1 MITKIATTICFI
13 LVSLLS
19 AGALQAETS
28 PALAK
33 QLEELDQRYRALS
46 AELYDNYVDPDGV
59 QAVSGPMRL
68 ETLVGPM
75 QLEKKVRKYLADEE
89 PIRAIAA
96 IYQNKELVL
105 KQVRRGT
112 IMGFVQL
119 MLDHNEWQMA
129 NELFDHIK
137 KTGLE
142 FQATNTAYMFAKFH
156 FRRNEWVQCLHAL
169 RQISK
174 GKISAV
180 HMDLYNLM
188 YGVSLQHEG
197 RYTEAISYY
206 RLITPGS
213 EYQLYATLNK
223 ASAQLNHG
231 GTLEQTKQLQAHLS
245 NELLLMPNEMRDY
258 LTLMSGYYFL
268 ENKEYAAAREAFG
281 RVPMKSLY
289 FNRALLGV
297 AFAAARQGDYTR
309 ALRYTA
315 ILREKGSTDLAVDE
329 AHLLNAYILARSRH
343 LRAASTAYSSAVN
356 YYAERI
362 KDVDSFLNQTLDS
375 ESVFDLASDIN
386 LMHEFPEARSLFDN
400 MKNLGIFL
408 VRSEMFAQERY
419 YYQQIRTL
427 YNEYTA
433 VLETMVRAYM
443 LARRERLANYLS
455 QSRFGLV
462 QMFDTG
468 LKRDD

>member
-1 MITKIATTICFI
+1 MITKIATTVCFI
-13 LVSLLS
+13 LISLLP
-19 AGALQAETS
+19 AAALQAETS

-33 QLEELDQRYRALS
+33 QLKELDQRYRALS

-75 QLEKKVRKYLADEE
+75 QLEMKVRKYLADEE

-156 FRRNEWVQCLHAL
+156 FRRNEWAQCLKAL

-174 GKISAV
+174 GKISAA
-180 HMDLYNLM
+180 HLDLYNLM

-223 ASAQLNHG
+223 VSAQLNRD
-231 GTLEQTKQLQAHLS
+231 GTLEQTKLLQAHLS
-245 NELLLMPNEMRDY
+245 NELLQMPNEMRDY
-258 LTLMSGYYFL
+258 LTLMSGYHFL

-281 RVPMKSLY
+281 RVSTKSRY

-309 ALRYTA
+309 ALSYTA

-343 LRAASTAYSSAVN
+343 LRAASAAYSSAVD

-362 KDVDSFLNQTLDS
+362 RDVDSFLNQTLDS
-375 ESVFDLASDIN
+375 DSVFDLASDIN
-386 LMHEFPEARSLFDN
+386 LMREFPEARSLFDN

-408 VRSEMFAQERY
+408 VRSEMFAQDRY

-433 VLETMVRAYM
+433 VVETMVRDYM
-443 LARRERLANYLS
+443 LARRERLASYLS